1 MKYSTESETENQC
14 PWLSQ
19 LKPYKPQETLPAY
32 ASMREHLVQHY
43 ALMAM
48 NPATIDHARY
58 MTRQLE
64 IEWDGLGISIAK
76 RIKEFKNEKNADSTN
91 TN

>member
-1 MKYSTESETENQC
+1 MKYSTESETEKPC

-19 LKPYKPQETLPAY
+19 LKPYKPQETLPVY
-32 ASMREHLVQHY
+32 VSMREHLVQHY

-48 NPATIDHARY
+48 NKGSIDHARY

-64 IEWDGLGISIAK
+64 NEWAGLGISIAK
-76 RIKEFKNEKNADSTN
+76 QIKEFKNEKNENSTN
-91 TN
+91 TE

>member
-1 MKYSTESETENQC
+1 MTFLIDLGMEKTC

-19 LKPYKPQETLPAY
+19 LKPFKSRETLHDY
-32 ASMREHLVQHY
+32 ASMKEHLIQHY

-48 NPATIDHARY
+48 NKGSIDHARY

-64 IEWDGLGISIAK
+64 SEWAGLGISIAK
-76 RIKEFKNEKNADSTN
+76 RIKELRNDTR
-91 TN
+91 

>member
-1 MKYSTESETENQC
+1 MTFSIDLGAGKIC

-19 LKPYKPQETLPAY
+19 LKPFKSQETLHDY
-32 ASMREHLVQHY
+32 ASMKEHLVQHY

-48 NPATIDHARY
+48 NKGSIDHARY

-64 IEWDGLGISIAK
+64 SEWAGLGILIAV
-76 RIKEFKNEKNADSTN
+76 RIKELQYEKNADSTK
-91 TN
+91 TK